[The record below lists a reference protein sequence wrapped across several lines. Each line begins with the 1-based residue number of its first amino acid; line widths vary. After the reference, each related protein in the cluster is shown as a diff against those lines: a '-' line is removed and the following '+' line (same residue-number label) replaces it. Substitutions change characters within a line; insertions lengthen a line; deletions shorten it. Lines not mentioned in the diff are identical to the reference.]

1 MRIVRYFVVGGT
13 AALVDWILFYVLAVQ
28 LSINF
33 LVAGGISFTIATIVN
48 YFLSVAH
55 VFESGA
61 RFQRRHEILAVFVV
75 SGIGLA
81 INQAILFVLV
91 QWISLHLMASKITA
105 TGVVFLWNYFARSR
119 YVFRPSPNISEL
131 R

>member
-1 MRIVRYFVVGGT
+1 MRIVRYLVVGGT
-13 AALVDWILFYVLAVQ
+13 AALVDWILFYILAVQ
-28 LSINF
+28 VGTNF
-33 LVAGGISFTIATIVN
+33 LVAGCISFTIATIVN

-61 RFQRRHEILAVFVV
+61 RFQKHHEIVAVFIV
-75 SGIGLA
+75 SGIGLG

-91 QWISLHLMASKITA
+91 QWISLQLMVSKISA

-119 YVFRPSPNISEL
+119 YVFRPS
-131 R
+131 RT